1 MYINTYLNSIITN
14 KIITIV
20 VYQVVVGIGAT
31 LSVVG
36 ASGAEKIYVDGSQG
50 GAGGVIQIISSSGV
64 ISSEATMKLQKGN
77 NSCTDRNED
86 SGDGFLL
93 IEGINNISA
102 INVAFISGRAKHRQP
117 ALPYEVV
124 LSGTSPGKLV
134 TS

>member
-1 MYINTYLNSIITN
+1 M
-14 KIITIV
+14 
-20 VYQVVVGIGAT
+20 YQVVVGTGAI

-36 ASGAEKIYVDGSQG
+36 TRGADKHSDYYGNHG

-77 NSCTDRNED
+77 NSCTDGNED

-93 IEGINNISA
+93 IKGINNISA

>member
-1 MYINTYLNSIITN
+1 M
-14 KIITIV
+14 
-20 VYQVVVGIGAT
+20 YQVVVGTRAI

-36 ASGAEKIYVDGSQG
+36 ARGADQYSDFIGNHG

-64 ISSEATMKLQKGN
+64 ISSEATMKLQNGN
-77 NSCTDRNED
+77 KSCTYMYVPED

-93 IEGINNISA
+93 IKGINNISA
-102 INVAFISGRAKHRQP
+102 INVAFISGRAKHHQP